1 MGTYKKSYRKENLIQ
16 FFFPKRIIFFIYL
29 IFTVL
34 PSKATILKF
43 NCESTLDFNINY
55 KINVGFINNKNSYN
69 RSRPIFSENKKPKNF
84 IVTHD
89 LETGNGYIDGNVYI
103 DGKLK
108 SVIAGEDLLFKSE
121 SIKNDSQKVG
131 SIIKEKN
138 SKSESFSLIID
149 DYKNANEYIGQTNY
163 KYSSEF
169 SLHKKIVLR
178 NSKRN
183 TEENTYEKES
193 EFSHEISY
201 GRCKM

>member
-1 MGTYKKSYRKENLIQ
+1 M
-16 FFFPKRIIFFIYL
+16 
-29 IFTVL
+29 
-34 PSKATILKF
+34 
-43 NCESTLDFNINY
+43 
-55 KINVGFINNKNSYN
+55 
-69 RSRPIFSENKKPKNF
+69 
-84 IVTHD
+84 
-89 LETGNGYIDGNVYI
+89 

-131 SIIKEKN
+131 SIIRVKN

-149 DYKNANEYIGQTNY
+149 DYKKANEFIGQTNY